1 MDRESVDRLRFD
13 RRLEQRRGW
22 VEDAAKEAHIES
34 LPDVSDKMTR
44 GLDEPEEAPADADP
58 TRPEASPVM
67 PSYSTPA
74 PASDPTSDPTPGS
87 FGGGGGELS

>member
-22 VEDAAKEAHIES
+22 VEDAAKQAHIES

-44 GLDEPEEAPADADP
+44 GLDEPEEMPAAAEP
-58 TRPEASPVM
+58 GSPEGAPVM
-67 PSYSTPA
+67 PSYSTPDVA
-74 PASDPTSDPTPGS
+74 SDPTPGS
-87 FGGGGGELS
+87 FGGGGGEPS